1 MQWQTLADK
10 GIWEFIKKNPR
21 FSIKLTIDHYVG
33 FYELFIPW
41 LLPMQRFSAL
51 KVVCNEKRER
61 SGSKLLLEHS
71 F

>member
-1 MQWQTLADK
+1 MSSLVRK
-10 GIWEFIKKNPR
+10 MLYYVCIV
-21 FSIKLTIDHYVG
+21 VG
-33 FYELFIPW
+33 FY
-41 LLPMQRFSAL
+41 LLSAL